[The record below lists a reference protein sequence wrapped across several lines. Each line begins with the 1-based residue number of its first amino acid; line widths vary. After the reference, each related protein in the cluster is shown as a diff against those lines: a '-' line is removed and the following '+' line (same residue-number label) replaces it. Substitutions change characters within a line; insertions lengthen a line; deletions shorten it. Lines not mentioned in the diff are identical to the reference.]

1 MQENLTER
9 ELLVLQDQIMQE
21 MCMITKFS
29 NYAEMTSD
37 PELKNVCRQVAQKH
51 QNHYNTLIRHL
62 NSARAAQTFTTTQPA
77 YTATQAQY
85 NYQF

>member
-29 NYAEMTSD
+29 NYAEMTHD
-37 PELKNVCRQVAQKH
+37 NELKNVCRQIAQKH
-51 QNHYNTLIRHL
+51 QNHYNTLMRHMS
-62 NSARAAQTFTTTQPA
+62 SATAAQPSF
-77 YTATQAQY
+77 TQAQSQY

>member
-1 MQENLTER
+1 MQPNLTER

-51 QNHYNTLIRHL
+51 QNHYNTLMRHI
-62 NSARAAQTFTTTQPA
+62 NSAGAAQNLNAAQQTYTQP
-77 YTATQAQY
+77 QY